1 MTKADLPERPSNV
14 MLFRKSLPSGMEPPH
29 NGGDGGDDDM
39 ERRVAKLES
48 SVDAILAG
56 IADIRTTQAKLLER
70 MSGMNQRLDD
80 AIKRVDRL
88 PTQWDLAK
96 IVFYVVG
103 ALMAAAIWG
112 PRALALL
119 GNAAQ

>member
-1 MTKADLPERPSNV
+1 
-14 MLFRKSLPSGMEPPH
+14 
-29 NGGDGGDDDM
+29 M